1 MSVFT
6 KTAYS
11 EIWGKRATKGPGWNQ
26 TRDVAVLRQTPQ
38 AMGHQERLDGR
49 VLDENERVSIK
60 VLLSGVWAHKCKIC
74 VFIYKHT
81 HLLITNIEY
90 YKRLF

>member
-1 MSVFT
+1 
-6 KTAYS
+6 
-11 EIWGKRATKGPGWNQ
+11 
-26 TRDVAVLRQTPQ
+26 
-38 AMGHQERLDGR
+38 MGHQERLDGR